1 MKRTQRLSLIA
12 GAMVAISGVT
22 SQAQTQFDQTIV
34 FGASFLDSGTF
45 LDFATGNTSGLRFTN
60 IDPQTGLRGLAL
72 SEILTAD
79 LGLGGLA
86 PATPVPFALMGAPA
100 ERTDGSDDPIG
111 VTDNINFAV
120 GGFQTGQILNSITG
134 ESLPGTGAPG
144 LNQRIDLGVLSVSDN
159 ALFLANLGGNDI
171 RDLVDPATTAE
182 TSLVILQELVNSG
195 AQNIVVPNLPR
206 LGEFA
211 EALNANPDG
220 SRTELALDRTA
231 GAEAFNE
238 IVDGSLSSIN
248 ANIIRADNLAL
259 FDEIL
264 ASPEEFGFSADVDQ
278 RSECFDPN
286 DAIFGGCNGNAL
298 LSTSAIGALAN
309 PDDFIFNDGLHP
321 TQQAAQISADYIE
334 SLLRAPGQISL
345 ISESGFLAL
354 AQHQSSL
361 RSQLSALR
369 YNNQKVKSYRF
380 FTNINTSDQDI
391 DQTSST
397 LEAENDT
404 TTGNIG
410 FTYKYD
416 ENWTLGLA
424 LGYIDQDVDVDST
437 GTSFESDGF
446 LISALATYQKGKLFA
461 EANLTL
467 TELDIES
474 RRGVEL
480 GVAQRI
486 ERGDTE
492 GEGIGITA
500 TIGYDLVKSI
510 FKVIR

>member
-1 MKRTQRLSLIA
+1 
-12 GAMVAISGVT
+12 
-22 SQAQTQFDQTIV
+22 
-34 FGASFLDSGTF
+34 
-45 LDFATGNTSGLRFTN
+45 
-60 IDPQTGLRGLAL
+60 
-72 SEILTAD
+72 
-79 LGLGGLA
+79 
-86 PATPVPFALMGAPA
+86 
-100 ERTDGSDDPIG
+100 
-111 VTDNINFAV
+111 
-120 GGFQTGQILNSITG
+120 
-134 ESLPGTGAPG
+134 
-144 LNQRIDLGVLSVSDN
+144 
-159 ALFLANLGGNDI
+159 
-171 RDLVDPATTAE
+171 
-182 TSLVILQELVNSG
+182 
-195 AQNIVVPNLPR
+195 
-206 LGEFA
+206 
-211 EALNANPDG
+211 
-220 SRTELALDRTA
+220 
-231 GAEAFNE
+231 
-238 IVDGSLSSIN
+238 
-248 ANIIRADNLAL
+248 
-259 FDEIL
+259 
-264 ASPEEFGFSADVDQ
+264 
-278 RSECFDPN
+278 
-286 DAIFGGCNGNAL
+286 

-500 TIGYDLVKSI
+500 TIGYDLVKSKKLHAGPI
-510 FKVIR
+510 VRLDFNKFEVDGFSEQGIQSTSLSFRNIQSDSLIASLGAFANYQSSWGNIPVQYFGELSIETELDDDPNDVQVSLNSLSSAPSFELDGIDRDSSGFTTQLGVSADFTESITAQLSYNYRDIGGSLNAINLGLNVAF